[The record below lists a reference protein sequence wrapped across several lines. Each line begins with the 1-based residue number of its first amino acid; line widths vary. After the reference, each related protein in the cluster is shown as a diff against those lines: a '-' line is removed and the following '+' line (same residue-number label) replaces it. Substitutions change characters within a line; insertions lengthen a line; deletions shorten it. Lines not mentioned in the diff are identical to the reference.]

1 MPVSRRL
8 LLATPAAMAVASRA
22 MAAAPLTVAYA
33 GSMGK
38 LMDEGI
44 NPAFTKE
51 TGVPVHGLGQGA
63 VALAHMIVGGAMHP
77 DVFVPVSADAAKIV
91 LDAGKAEKAMPV
103 ASTSMV
109 LAYSPTSK
117 FAPQFEAAKG
127 GDWTKIFLN
136 PAFRLGRTNPELDP
150 QGRYVLFAL
159 QLAGL
164 YYKLPGFAEKVAGD
178 MVNPQ
183 QVFAE
188 PSLLARLQA
197 GQIDATL
204 GYKSAVV
211 SQKLPFIELPAEI
224 NLSNPTFTKTIY
236 QQASLTVK
244 EKDGQSK
251 VIHPSPLV
259 FYAMALKAAAHP
271 KAAAKYVAFLTSPEG
286 QALFRVNGYGPGMG
300 GDI

>member
-1 MPVSRRL
+1 MPISRRL
-8 LLATPAAMAVASRA
+8 ILATPVALAAAGRAMAVE
-22 MAAAPLTVAYA
+22 PLTVAYA
-33 GSMGK
+33 GSMGT
-38 LMDEGI
+38 LMNDGM

-51 TGVPVHGLGQGA
+51 TGISVHGIGHGA
-63 VALAHMIVGGAMHP
+63 VGLAHMIVGGAMHP
-77 DVFVPVSADAAKIV
+77 DVFVPVSAGAAKIV
-91 LDAGKAEKAMPV
+91 LDAGKAVTASPV

-109 LAYSPTSK
+109 LAYSPASK
-117 FAPQFEAAKG
+117 FAAQFKAAQ
-127 GDWTKIFLN
+127 GDDWMKIFLN
-136 PAFRLGRTNPELDP
+136 PDFRLGRTDPTVDP

-164 YYKLPGFAEKVAGD
+164 YYKLSGFAEKVTGG
-178 MVNPQ
+178 MLNPKQ
-183 QVFAE
+183 IFAE

-211 SQKLPFIELPAEI
+211 SQKLPYIELPEEV
-224 NLSNPTFTKTIY
+224 NLSNPAFTKSIY
-236 QQASLTVK
+236 EQASLTMK
-244 EKDGQSK
+244 EKDGKAK

-271 KAAAKYVAFLTSPEG
+271 KEAAKYVAFLAGPQG
-286 QALFRVNGYGPGMG
+286 QALFKTYGYGPGMG

>member
-8 LLATPAAMAVASRA
+8 LLATPAIMAVATRA
-22 MAAAPLTVAYA
+22 MAAEPINVAYA

-38 LMDEGI
+38 LMDKGM

-51 TGVPVHGLGQGA
+51 TGIPVHGVGRGA
-63 VALAHMIVGGAMHP
+63 VGLAHMIVGGAMRS
-77 DVFVPVSADAAKIV
+77 DVFVPVSAGAAKIV
-91 LDAGKAEKAMPV
+91 LDAGKADKAIPV

-117 FAPQFEAAKG
+117 FAQQFEAAKG
-127 GDWTKIFLN
+127 DDWTKIFLD

-178 MVNPQ
+178 MVNPK

-211 SQKLPFIELPAEI
+211 SQKLPYIELPAEI
-224 NLSNPTFTKTIY
+224 NMSNPAFTKTIY
-236 QQASLTVK
+236 QQASLTVQD
-244 EKDGQSK
+244 KDGHSK

-271 KAAAKYVAFLTSPEG
+271 KEAAKYVAFLAGPEG
-286 QALFRVNGYGPGMG
+286 QALFKSYGYGPGMG